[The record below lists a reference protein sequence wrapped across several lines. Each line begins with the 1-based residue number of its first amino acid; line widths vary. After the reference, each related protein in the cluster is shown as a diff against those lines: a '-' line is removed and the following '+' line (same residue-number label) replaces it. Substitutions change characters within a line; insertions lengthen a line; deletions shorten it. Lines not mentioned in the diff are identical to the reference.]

1 MARPGGA
8 NYVIILKHETLSG
21 KRKSG
26 EEHRRNS
33 LLRHSLIA
41 AAFALATIRL
51 RGSQATRHLRTSTAI
66 RTAARSCTTST
77 PTHRHR
83 ALLSGPVSCARLS
96 SSVCFGGANH
106 RSTWRRSVPRLLFD
120 WRLLISHHQSCRVS
134 GPVRGSLAGSVVP
147 TARELVEGDR
157 CGVGGVERRLR
168 RAGRHA
174 RAKIAA
180 LAHQPAYAATL

>member
-51 RGSQATRHLRTSTAI
+51 RGSQATRHLRTSRAI
-66 RTAARSCTTST
+66 RATARLCTTST
-77 PTHRHR
+77 PTNRRR
-83 ALLSGPVSCARLS
+83 ALLLGPVSWA
-96 SSVCFGGANH
+96 GDP
-106 RSTWRRSVPRLLFD
+106 VPCGVLL
-120 WRLLISHHQSCRVS
+120 
-134 GPVRGSLAGSVVP
+134 PGSVVP
-147 TARELVEGDR
+147 TAGELVKGDR
-157 CGVGGVERRLR
+157 RGVGGVEGRLR

-180 LAHQPAYAATL
+180 LAHQAAYAATL

>member
-8 NYVIILKHETLSG
+8 NYVIILKHELSG

-41 AAFALATIRL
+41 AAFALATITSSKLTGNAAPCERQRQSAPPHGCAPRL
-51 RGSQATRHLRTSTAI
+51 HLRTGAE
-66 RTAARSCTTST
+66 
-77 PTHRHR
+77 P
-83 ALLSGPVSCARLS
+83 LLLGPVSWA
-96 SSVCFGGANH
+96 GDP
-106 RSTWRRSVPRLLFD
+106 VPCGVLL
-120 WRLLISHHQSCRVS
+120 LC
-134 GPVRGSLAGSVVP
+134 SVVP
-147 TARELVEGDR
+147 TAGELVKGNR
-157 CGVGGVERRLR
+157 RGVGGVEGRLR

-180 LAHQPAYAATL
+180 LAHQAAYAATL